1 MTYSDSALNTL
12 QNISVRN
19 LKKAEEQLAEA
30 NKQLLKAADQ
40 HTMLQEYRQDYLV
53 RCMSLMT
60 EGMKIDGL
68 RNYQSFVAKLDQAI
82 IGQKG
87 IEDHCAEQVRQ
98 SLQLWQDCQK
108 KKLSYEVLSERL
120 EQRVY
125 ALEIKK
131 DQKLMDEFAS
141 RAKKYAY

>member
-1 MTYSDSALNTL
+1 MTYSESALNTL

-82 IGQKG
+82 VGQKD
-87 IEDHCAEQVRQ
+87 IEDHCAEKVRQ

>member
-1 MTYSDSALNTL
+1 MTYSDSALSTL

-19 LKKAEEQLAEA
+19 LKKAEEQFAEA
-30 NKQLLKAADQ
+30 NKQLLKAVDQ
-40 HTMLQEYRQDYLV
+40 HAMLQDYRQDYLV

-68 RNYQSFVAKLDQAI
+68 RNYQSFLAKLDQAI
-82 IGQKG
+82 VGQKG
-87 IEDHCAEQVRQ
+87 IEDYCAEQVRQ
-98 SLQLWQDCQK
+98 SFQLRQDCQK
-108 KKLSYEVLSERL
+108 KKMSYEVLSERL
-120 EQRVY
+120 KQRVY